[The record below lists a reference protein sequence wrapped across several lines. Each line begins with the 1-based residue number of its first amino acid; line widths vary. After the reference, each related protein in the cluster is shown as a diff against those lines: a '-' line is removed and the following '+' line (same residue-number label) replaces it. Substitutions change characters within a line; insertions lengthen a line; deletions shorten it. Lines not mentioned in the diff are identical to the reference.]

1 MNGLKIK
8 AWLDQAKSERER
20 NLIRAVM
27 VDAFKDGRADRQREI
42 SSAFDVLGV
51 KMFEKAEFN

>member
-1 MNGLKIK
+1 MTGLKIK

-27 VDAFKDGRADRQREI
+27 ADAFKDGRADRQKEI
-42 SSAFDVLGV
+42 SMAFDVLGV